1 MTRVA
6 LKAFSYSNPHDS
18 WAVRRALQ
26 HVELNAD
33 EEFNSNEKCCF
44 RCIRF
49 RVENVFWD
57 LQDFSIKK
65 RRICCLLSCGLSK
78 QINKEI
84 DREKERQPQPKTK
97 QFNSLRHI
105 PQSSSRDHV
114 DVSLN
119 VTWTTCERR
128 SFVRSACQAFNA
140 EGVGFW
146 LISLLINAF
155 VAFLIPPYRSATT
168 NRGF

>member
-6 LKAFSYSNPHDS
+6 LKAFLYSNPHDS

-49 RVENVFWD
+49 RVGNVFWD

-65 RRICCLLSCGLSK
+65 WRLSLFTFVWFIETNQQRNRSRERTSTAAQNKTIQFASAHSTIFESRSRRCLAECYM
-78 QINKEI
+78 NNMWEA
-84 DREKERQPQPKTK
+84 
-97 QFNSLRHI
+97 
-105 PQSSSRDHV
+105 
-114 DVSLN
+114 
-119 VTWTTCERR
+119 
-128 SFVRSACQAFNA
+128 FVRSACQAFNA